1 VGNEELLLSKCIL
14 KILFLS
20 RRFVPLRK
28 VPFRLESVLM
38 GQQEGMENLTSA
50 NDYLMLDI
58 VIIFSVESK
67 FAECRR

>member
-20 RRFVPLRK
+20 RRFVSLRK